1 MKVKEYLRQSYRLD
15 QRIHSDLEE
24 VERLREMAS
33 SVSSPRYD
41 IDLVMTSR
49 SNDAPFVRCL
59 DKIMDLEDKI
69 HAEVTKL
76 MALKEQIREVI
87 DEVADTDERMVL
99 RYRYIHNL
107 TWEQIGYELH
117 ADRTTV
123 YRWHNS
129 AVNHVKLPEN
139 PIRI

>member
-1 MKVKEYLRQSYRLD
+1 
-15 QRIHSDLEE
+15 
-24 VERLREMAS
+24 
-33 SVSSPRYD
+33 
-41 IDLVMTSR
+41 
-49 SNDAPFVRCL
+49 
-59 DKIMDLEDKI
+59 MDLEDKI

-107 TWEQIGYELH
+107 TWEQIGDELH

-139 PIRI
+139 PIQI